1 MLKKYFLWL
10 NIYIFFFLQDYLMN
24 ISKEHNIF
32 EIYCIINVFT
42 LTFIV
47 SFIVS
52 SLNKSI
58 SLFSEKLNLTD
69 LKLLN
74 MFCILS

>member
-42 LTFIV
+42 LTLDQ
-47 SFIVS
+47 FIVS

-58 SLFSEKLNLTD
+58 SLFSEKCNLTD

>member
-1 MLKKYFLWL
+1 
-10 NIYIFFFLQDYLMN
+10 MN